1 MINALQLHEI
11 QEVEE
16 LTEDSRQR
24 FEVKDV
30 QSLSWVL
37 RKLAALEAKKTEI
50 NQIADFELE
59 RIEHFRKK
67 ELESIQDNENFF
79 RGLIS
84 EYAIRKRDDD
94 PKFKIKTPYGSVG
107 FKKQQPKWNYDDKAL
122 IAYLNENELYDFVR
136 VKQEP
141 NKVEIKKQ
149 FNCTEDGRVYDP
161 NGVEVQ
167 GIKVESKPDELV
179 IKLEV

>member
-1 MINALQLHEI
+1 MLNALQLNEI
-11 QEVEE
+11 TEIEE
-16 LTEDSRQR
+16 MSEENKQR
-24 FEVKDV
+24 FEVKDIH
-30 QSLSWVL
+30 SLSWVL
-37 RKLAALEAKKTEI
+37 RKLAVLEAKKVEVNRIAEI
-50 NQIADFELE
+50 ELE

-84 EYAIRKRDDD
+84 EYAIRKRYED